1 MVKSAQIP
9 SEVPGCGHH
18 AGHCPAEP
26 RWDLRRRSRRSRRR
40 GLGGGVAVPRSVG
53 ADDGVLK
60 EPWDERMN
68 GDDMGM
74 DQYLFIPFLE
84 GWTSIYHLFQCSS
97 GHLGFDF

>member
-1 MVKSAQIP
+1 M
-9 SEVPGCGHH
+9 
-18 AGHCPAEP
+18 
-26 RWDLRRRSRRSRRR
+26 
-40 GLGGGVAVPRSVG
+40 PRSVG

-84 GWTSIYHLFQCSS
+84 G
-97 GHLGFDF
+97 